1 MAYFEVHNISKSFD
15 GVNALND
22 FSIEIEKNQ
31 IVGIIG
37 PNGAG
42 KTTAFNVISGI
53 YPSGNGEII
62 LDGIHLEGK
71 KQHEIAKAGISRTFQ
86 NIRLF
91 SGMNV
96 IENVMAAGDYRF
108 NYDFFSSIFSLAIKR
123 KKEKENL
130 ENSFH
135 LLKLL
140 GLEEYYLLKANELSY
155 GIQRKVEIA
164 RALALNPKL
173 LMLDEPAAGLNPNEA
188 QEFTQIIRSIKD
200 EFGISV
206 LIIEHH
212 MDVVMNL
219 CDYMYVLD
227 FGQQIAEGTPEQ
239 IKNNED
245 VLKAYLGEDEE

>member
-1 MAYFEVHNISKSFD
+1 MAYFEVRNISKSFD
-15 GVNALND
+15 GVDALHN
-22 FSIEIEKNQ
+22 FSFEIDRSQ
-31 IVGIIG
+31 TVGIIG

-53 YPSGNGEII
+53 YPPGKGEII

-71 KQHEIAKAGISRTFQ
+71 KQHEIAKAGISRSFQ

-96 IENVMAAGDYRF
+96 IENVMAAGDYQF
-108 NYDFFSSIFSLAIKR
+108 KYGFFSSILSLPVKR

-130 ENSFH
+130 EKSYH
-135 LLKLL
+135 LLQLL
-140 GLEEYYLLKANELSY
+140 GLEEFSSYKVNNLPY
-155 GIQRKVEIA
+155 GIQRKVEIV

-173 LMLDEPAAGLNPNEA
+173 LMLDEPTAGLNPMEA
-188 QEFTQIIRSIKD
+188 YEFTQIINSIME

-212 MDVVMNL
+212 MDVIMKL
-219 CDYMYVLD
+219 CRYIYVLD
-227 FGQQIAEGTPEQ
+227 FGEHIAEGTPEQ
-239 IKNNED
+239 IKNNQA
-245 VLKAYLGEDEE
+245 VLKAYLGEEEE